1 MTIKKLR
8 PATLPS
14 ALLAIAISLL
24 AIATAHAASSTNG
37 IVRVKSS
44 FSAGETIERL
54 KADIAKKGITFFA
67 AIDQNELGAK
77 AGIAINRSTLLLFG
91 NPSLGL
97 QFLASRPE
105 AGLDWPVRLLVI
117 EDKDHQV
124 WAVYNDFDWIKR
136 RHRIRDRDPQFQMAT
151 EVIRSITSSVTK

>member
-1 MTIKKLR
+1 M
-8 PATLPS
+8 
-14 ALLAIAISLL
+14 
-24 AIATAHAASSTNG
+24 
-37 IVRVKSS
+37 KSS
-44 FSAGETIERL
+44 FSAHETIERL

-91 NPSLGL
+91 NPSLGI
-97 QFLASRPE
+97 QFLASNPE

-124 WAVYNDFDWIKR
+124 WAVYNDFGWIKR